1 MNKIKTGDKVKWGK
15 RKGIFT
21 VERLEE
27 VDVVI
32 VDQNRWEYPVSP
44 SELTKV
50 PKRAVK
56 KVAIKPKDF
65 KDLTYKVKVDVTGF
79 RYDCPDCFYDGTPHK
94 EHPMALQEEID
105 IPTNL
110 RKVEIIDLTEE
121 FQKTGIKKDTWPNG
135 YTLAFVLAGIVFVIA
150 YCVDM
155 ANI

>member
-56 KVAIKPKDF
+56 KTMQEICDQNEISLEQERKTMLENVPK
-65 KDLTYKVKVDVTGF
+65 
-79 RYDCPDCFYDGTPHK
+79 
-94 EHPMALQEEID
+94 
-105 IPTNL
+105 L
-110 RKVEIIDLTEE
+110 RKVGIDYGHEDLVDSVAYLWASARN
-121 FQKTGIKKDTWPNG
+121 KKEVNNWPNG
-135 YTLAFVLAGIVFVIA
+135 YTLAFVLAGILFVIA
-150 YCVDM
+150 YCVGM